1 MNSRPKP
8 IRVLQLGL
16 GPIGVSS
23 AELVLQRDELE
34 LVGAVDYDPQK
45 AGRTVGELIGST
57 SCAVPIVAD
66 LAAALGESR
75 PDVVLQTTGSRLPQ
89 VADQLKCCIRGGASV
104 VSSCEEL
111 LYPWYRHADLAEELD
126 TLARARGIRVL
137 GTGVNPGFVM
147 DLIPVVVSASCKRIE
162 SVYVERVV
170 DASTRRGP
178 LQRKVGAG
186 MDASHFRE
194 LAAEGKIGHVGSC
207 ESASLILRGLGWRA
221 DSLTETI
228 EPVIADRMIQTDFV
242 RVEPG
247 HVAGIHQ
254 IAVATRDDAE
264 IVRLDLKMYV
274 GAKEP
279 HDRVR
284 LAADPPMDVLFEG
297 GVAGESATIAN
308 LINTVPRLIALQP
321 GIRTVLDLPAAAGGR
336 V

>member
-23 AELVLQRDELE
+23 AELVLHRDDLE
-34 LVGAVDYDPQK
+34 LVGAVDCDPEK

-57 SCAVPIVAD
+57 SCSVPIVAD
-66 LAAALGESR
+66 LAAALDESR

-104 VSSCEEL
+104 VSTCEEL

-126 TLARARGIRVL
+126 TLARARGIRML

-147 DLIPVVVSASCKRIE
+147 DLIPVMVSASCKRIE
-162 SVYVERVV
+162 SVYVEREV

-178 LQRKVGAG
+178 LQQKIGAG
-186 MDASHFRE
+186 MEASRFRE

-207 ESASLILRGLGWRA
+207 ESASLILHGLGWRA

-228 EPVIADRMIQTDFV
+228 EPVIADRAIQTDFV
-242 RVEPG
+242 RVEAG
-247 HVAGIHQ
+247 RVAGIHQ
-254 IAVATRDDAE
+254 VAVATRGDAE

-279 HDRVR
+279 YDRVR
-284 LAADPPMDVLFEG
+284 LAGDPAIDLSFKG

-308 LINTVPRLIALQP
+308 LINAVPRLIALPP
-321 GIRTVLDLPAAAGGR
+321 GIRTVLDLPAAADGR